1 MVEKKLK
8 NKNMKYRVR
17 FVNPQKQYKDHKK
30 EFLETVDDV
39 FSRGDLIMRKDLEE
53 FEKKIAK
60 FVGVKYAI
68 GVNSGTDA
76 LSLSMEAA
84 GIKPGDEVI
93 VPAHTF
99 MASISAICHQGAI
112 PVLVDVG
119 KDFNINPD
127 LIEKAITPKTR
138 AIEPVHLNGRCADME
153 KIMEIAKRHNL
164 LVIEDAAQALGAKFK
179 MPDGKW
185 KMAGSFGLA
194 GCFSMYPFK
203 TFGAFGDAGMVTTN
217 DSEIANNVRLLRYNG
232 EDRED
237 RKFYYHGY
245 TALLDNVQAALL
257 SVKFKYYKQ
266 WISRRRE
273 IAEIYKKGLENIP
286 EIKLFHCEDKRFF
299 DVYQNYVIRTEKRDK
314 LAEFLEK
321 KGVEIIISWS
331 VPNYKQPVM
340 QPNTIC
346 LTETEKICKEVLSL
360 PMYPE
365 LKNSEVEYVVK
376 CIKNF
381 YPTPILR

>member
-1 MVEKKLK
+1 
-8 NKNMKYRVR
+8 MKYKVR

-30 EFLETVDDV
+30 EFLETVDNV
-39 FSRGDLIMRKDLEE
+39 FSKGDLIMRKDLEE

-60 FVGVKYAI
+60 FVGVKYAV

-84 GIKPGDEVI
+84 GIKAGDEVI

-99 MASISAICHQGAI
+99 MASISAICRQRAT
-112 PVLVDVG
+112 PVLVDAG

-127 LIEKAITPKTR
+127 LIEKAITSKTK

-153 KIMEIAKRHNL
+153 KIMAIAKRHNL
-164 LVIEDAAQALGAKFK
+164 LIIEDAAQALGAKFR
-179 MPDGKW
+179 MLDGKW

-203 TFGAFGDAGMVTTN
+203 GLGAFGDAGMVTTN
-217 DSEIANNVRLLRYNG
+217 DSEIARKVQLLRYNG
-232 EDRED
+232 ENRED
-237 RKFYYHGY
+237 RKFYLHGY
-245 TALLDNVQAALL
+245 TALLDNIQAALL

-266 WISRRRE
+266 WILRRRKL
-273 IAEIYKKGLENIP
+273 AGIYYKNLKDIP
-286 EIKLFHCEDKRFF
+286 DIKLPHFKDKRFF
-299 DVYQNYVIRTEKRDK
+299 DFYQNYVIRAEKRDK

-321 KGVEIIISWS
+321 KGVEIMISWA

-340 QPNTIC
+340 QPNTVC
-346 LTETEKICKEVLSL
+346 LAETEKICKEVLSL

-365 LKNSEVEYVVK
+365 LKDSEVEYVVK